1 MGDNFMPKNA
11 DNIDNT
17 VYDDTCIQTQTI
29 CNTNMLPTHTN
40 GYNMVTNGYMSPTP
54 KSNTLYC
61 AKCNFTCNKESN
73 WKLHLNT
80 RKHNNNNNNNNNSS
94 MSKYICD
101 CGKTYKHRQGL
112 SRHKKT
118 CEVTYSTT
126 TPHTTNTIIKE
137 TDPVIM
143 EKMIAMFTQ
152 VLTQNQDFMQNVI
165 GKVQGINTNSY
176 NNNNNTN
183 QFNIQMFLNEHCKN
197 AMNISDFIKSLPITA
212 QHYENTKDKGLADTL
227 TNIVVDGLNN
237 LDIVERP
244 IHCTDKKR
252 KVMYVKDDDK
262 WEKDKENN
270 LILKNLKDLSVL
282 HGKNLDIW
290 QEKNP
295 NYETVEKL
303 QIEFTNII
311 GELYTNIFKERKHIN
326 KFINTLGNSTYLDD
340 NMKEQYK
347 NDTLLSENSM

>member
-1 MGDNFMPKNA
+1 MADISVPK
-11 DNIDNT
+11 IP
-17 VYDDTCIQTQTI
+17 IQYECEI
-29 CNTNMLPTHTN
+29 CNYISSSKKDYSKHIL
-40 GYNMVTNGYMSPTP
+40 
-54 KSNTLYC
+54 
-61 AKCNFTCNKESN
+61 
-73 WKLHLNT
+73 T
-80 RKHNNNNNNNNNSS
+80 RKHKNTYNGLTNANNISQKS
-94 MSKYICD
+94 QQLFECE
-101 CGKTYKHRQGL
+101 CGKKYKHRQSL
-112 SRHKKT
+112 HKHR
-118 CEVTYSTT
+118 YHFHNDAQSAPSTVV
-126 TPHTTNTIIKE
+126 
-137 TDPVIM
+137 TDPAIM

-237 LDIVERP
+237 LDILHRP

-262 WEKDKENN
+262 WEKDQQHN
-270 LILKNLKDLSVL
+270 LILKNLTDLSVL

-290 QEKNP
+290 QDKNP

-311 GELYTNIFKERKHIN
+311 GELYTNIFQERKHVN
-326 KFINTLGNSTYLDD
+326 KFINTLTNSTYLDED
-340 NMKEQYK
+340 MKQQYNQ
-347 NDTLLSENSM
+347 NDTLLSTI

>member
-1 MGDNFMPKNA
+1 MFPTNKSPK
-11 DNIDNT
+11 IS
-17 VYDDTCIQTQTI
+17 YKFFCETC
-29 CNTNMLPTHTN
+29 N
-40 GYNMVTNGYMSPTP
+40 Y
-54 KSNTLYC
+54 
-61 AKCNFTCNKESN
+61 KCNKQSEINKHYS
-73 WKLHLNT
+73 T
-80 RKHNNNNNNNNNSS
+80 RKHKILQNPTSEATSNAT
-94 MSKYICD
+94 SKSYICK
-101 CGKTYKHRQGL
+101 CGKVYKHSSTMYAHR
-112 SRHKKT
+112 KKCSFIPNIEKHT
-118 CEVTYSTT
+118 TSSTGEIAPSIT
-126 TPHTTNTIIKE
+126 TSNTNTIIKE

-227 TNIVVDGLNN
+227 TNIVADGLNN

-326 KFINTLGNSTYLDD
+326 KFINTLTNSTYLDD

-347 NDTLLSENSM
+347 NDTLLSEDSM

>member
-1 MGDNFMPKNA
+1 MVPTNKSPK
-11 DNIDNT
+11 ISYKF
-17 VYDDTCIQTQTI
+17 VCETC
-29 CNTNMLPTHTN
+29 N
-40 GYNMVTNGYMSPTP
+40 Y
-54 KSNTLYC
+54 
-61 AKCNFTCNKESN
+61 KCNKQSEINKHNS
-73 WKLHLNT
+73 T
-80 RKHNNNNNNNNNSS
+80 RKHEILQNPTYQTT
-94 MSKYICD
+94 SKSYTCK
-101 CGKTYKHRQGL
+101 CGKIYKHSSTMYAHR
-112 SRHKKT
+112 KN
-118 CEVTYSTT
+118 CEFTYSTT

-137 TDPVIM
+137 TDPAIM

-237 LDIVERP
+237 LDILHRP

-262 WEKDKENN
+262 WEKDQQHN

-290 QEKNP
+290 QDKNP

-311 GELYTNIFKERKHIN
+311 GELYTNIFQERKHLH
-326 KFINTLGNSTYLDD
+326 KFINSLTNSTYLDED
-340 NMKEQYK
+340 MKQQYNQ
-347 NDTLLSENSM
+347 NDTLLSTI

>member
-1 MGDNFMPKNA
+1 MDDIFMPKNA
-11 DNIDNT
+11 DNITDT
-17 VYDDTCIQTQTI
+17 VYHDIGIQSHTS
-29 CNTNMLPTHTN
+29 CNDNMLPTHIN
-40 GYNMVTNGYMSPTP
+40 GYNGVTNGYMSPTQ
-54 KSNTLYC
+54 KSNTFYC

-80 RKHNNNNNNNNNSS
+80 RKHNNDNNSTTH
-94 MSKYICD
+94 KCVCE

-118 CEVTYSTT
+118 CEFTSSITT
-126 TPHTTNTIIKE
+126 SNTTNTIIKE
-137 TDPVIM
+137 TDPAIL

-165 GKVQGINTNSY
+165 GKVQGINTNSHNTNSH
-176 NNNNNTN
+176 NNNN
-183 QFNIQMFLNEHCKN
+183 FNIQMFLNEHCKN

-227 TNIVVDGLNN
+227 TNIMVDGLNN

-252 KVMYVKDDDK
+252 KVMYVKEDDK

-270 LILKNLKDLSVL
+270 LILKNLNALSAI
-282 HGKNLDIW
+282 HGMNLYIW
-290 QEKNP
+290 QEHNP
-295 NYETVEKL
+295 KYETVEKL
-303 QIEFTNII
+303 QLEFADII
-311 GELYTNIFKERKHIN
+311 SNLYTNIFQERKHVNKIIN
-326 KFINTLGNSTYLDD
+326 NLSNSTYLDD
-340 NMKEQYK
+340 DDKLQYS
-347 NDTLLSENSM
+347 NYDTLTSL

>member
-1 MGDNFMPKNA
+1 MFPTNKSPK
-11 DNIDNT
+11 IS
-17 VYDDTCIQTQTI
+17 YKFI
-29 CNTNMLPTHTN
+29 CESCN
-40 GYNMVTNGYMSPTP
+40 Y
-54 KSNTLYC
+54 
-61 AKCNFTCNKESN
+61 KCNKKSEINKHNS
-73 WKLHLNT
+73 T
-80 RKHNNNNNNNNNSS
+80 RKHKNLQNPTSEATSNS
-94 MSKYICD
+94 YTCN
-101 CGKTYKHRQGL
+101 CGKIYKHSSTMYAHRKKCSFISIIDEPNPIEKHTTL
-112 SRHKKT
+112 ST
-118 CEVTYSTT
+118 NELASSITT
-126 TPHTTNTIIKE
+126 SPTTNTIIKE
-137 TDPVIM
+137 TDPAIM

-152 VLTQNQDFMQNVI
+152 VLTQNQDFMHNVI

-176 NNNNNTN
+176 NNNNNTSN

-227 TNIVVDGLNN
+227 TNIMVDGLNN

-262 WEKDKENN
+262 WEKDQENN

-282 HGKNLDIW
+282 HGKNLEVW

-295 NYETVEKL
+295 NYESVEKL
-303 QIEFTNII
+303 QIEFTHII
-311 GELYTNIFKERKHIN
+311 GELYTNIFKERKHVN

-340 NMKEQYK
+340 NTKDQYIT
-347 NDTLLSENSM
+347 NDTLSPDI

>member
-1 MGDNFMPKNA
+1 MFPTYKSPK
-11 DNIDNT
+11 IS
-17 VYDDTCIQTQTI
+17 YKFFCETC
-29 CNTNMLPTHTN
+29 N
-40 GYNMVTNGYMSPTP
+40 Y
-54 KSNTLYC
+54 
-61 AKCNFTCNKESN
+61 KCNKQSEINKHYS
-73 WKLHLNT
+73 T
-80 RKHNNNNNNNNNSS
+80 RKHKILQNPTSETTS
-94 MSKYICD
+94 EATLKSYICK
-101 CGKTYKHRQGL
+101 CGKVYKHSSTMYAHR
-112 SRHKKT
+112 KKCSFIPSIEKHT
-118 CEVTYSTT
+118 TSSTGEIAPSIT
-126 TPHTTNTIIKE
+126 TSNTNTIIKE

-152 VLTQNQDFMQNVI
+152 VLTQNQDFIQNVI

-227 TNIVVDGLNN
+227 TNIMVDGLNN

-262 WEKDKENN
+262 WEKDQENN

-282 HGKNLDIW
+282 HGKNLEVW

-295 NYETVEKL
+295 NYQTVEKL
-303 QIEFTNII
+303 QIEFTHII

-340 NMKEQYK
+340 DMKDQYIT
-347 NDTLLSENSM
+347 NDTLTPDI

>member
-1 MGDNFMPKNA
+1 MDDIFMPKNA
-11 DNIDNT
+11 DNITDT
-17 VYDDTCIQTQTI
+17 VYHDIGIQSHTS
-29 CNTNMLPTHTN
+29 CNDNMLPTHIN
-40 GYNMVTNGYMSPTP
+40 GYKGVTNGYMSPTQ
-54 KSNTLYC
+54 KSNTFYC

-80 RKHNNNNNNNNNSS
+80 RKHNNDNNSTTH
-94 MSKYICD
+94 KCVCEE

-118 CEVTYSTT
+118 CEFTSSITT
-126 TPHTTNTIIKE
+126 SNTTNTIIKE
-137 TDPVIM
+137 TDPAIL

-165 GKVQGINTNSY
+165 GKVQGINTNSHNTNSH
-176 NNNNNTN
+176 NNNN
-183 QFNIQMFLNEHCKN
+183 FNIQMFLNQHCKN

-227 TNIVVDGLNN
+227 TNIMVDGLNN

-252 KVMYVKDDDK
+252 KVMYVKEDDK

-270 LILKNLKDLSVL
+270 LILKNLKALSAI
-282 HGKNLDIW
+282 HGNNLDIW
-290 QEKNP
+290 QDKNP

-311 GELYTNIFKERKHIN
+311 GELYTNIFQERKYVN
-326 KFINTLGNSTYLDD
+326 KFINTLTNSTYLDED
-340 NMKEQYK
+340 MKQQYNQ
-347 NDTLLSENSM
+347 NDTLTSL

>member
-1 MGDNFMPKNA
+1 MYAHRKKCSFIPSIEK
-11 DNIDNT
+11 
-17 VYDDTCIQTQTI
+17 
-29 CNTNMLPTHTN
+29 HT
-40 GYNMVTNGYMSPTP
+40 T
-54 KSNTLYC
+54 
-61 AKCNFTCNKESN
+61 
-73 WKLHLNT
+73 
-80 RKHNNNNNNNNNSS
+80 SS
-94 MSKYICD
+94 TGETAPSI
-101 CGKTYKHRQGL
+101 
-112 SRHKKT
+112 
-118 CEVTYSTT
+118 T

-227 TNIVVDGLNN
+227 TNIMVDGLNN

-262 WEKDKENN
+262 WEKDQENN

-282 HGKNLDIW
+282 HGKNLEVW

-295 NYETVEKL
+295 NYQSVEKL

-311 GELYTNIFKERKHIN
+311 GELYTNIFKERKHFN

-340 NMKEQYK
+340 NTKDQYIT
-347 NDTLLSENSM
+347 NDTLAPDI

>member
-1 MGDNFMPKNA
+1 MADISVPK
-11 DNIDNT
+11 IP
-17 VYDDTCIQTQTI
+17 IQYECEI
-29 CNTNMLPTHTN
+29 CNYISSSKKDYSKHIL
-40 GYNMVTNGYMSPTP
+40 
-54 KSNTLYC
+54 
-61 AKCNFTCNKESN
+61 
-73 WKLHLNT
+73 T
-80 RKHNNNNNNNNNSS
+80 RKHKNTYNGLTNANNISQKS
-94 MSKYICD
+94 QQLFECE
-101 CGKTYKHRQGL
+101 CGKKYKHRQSL
-112 SRHKKT
+112 HKHR
-118 CEVTYSTT
+118 YHFHNDAQSAPSTVV
-126 TPHTTNTIIKE
+126 
-137 TDPVIM
+137 TDPAIM

-237 LDIVERP
+237 LDILHRP

-290 QEKNP
+290 QENNP

>member
-1 MGDNFMPKNA
+1 MADISVPK
-11 DNIDNT
+11 IP
-17 VYDDTCIQTQTI
+17 IQYECEI
-29 CNTNMLPTHTN
+29 CNYISSSKKDYSKHIL
-40 GYNMVTNGYMSPTP
+40 
-54 KSNTLYC
+54 
-61 AKCNFTCNKESN
+61 
-73 WKLHLNT
+73 T
-80 RKHNNNNNNNNNSS
+80 RKHKNTYNGLTNANNISQKS
-94 MSKYICD
+94 QQLFECE
-101 CGKTYKHRQGL
+101 CGKKYKHRQSL
-112 SRHKKT
+112 HKHR
-118 CEVTYSTT
+118 YHFHNDAQSAPSTVV
-126 TPHTTNTIIKE
+126 
-137 TDPVIM
+137 TDPAIM

-212 QHYENTKDKGLADTL
+212 QHYENTKNKGLADTL

-282 HGKNLDIW
+282 HGKNIDIW

>member
-1 MGDNFMPKNA
+1 MVPTNKSPK
-11 DNIDNT
+11 ISYKF
-17 VYDDTCIQTQTI
+17 VCETC
-29 CNTNMLPTHTN
+29 N
-40 GYNMVTNGYMSPTP
+40 Y
-54 KSNTLYC
+54 
-61 AKCNFTCNKESN
+61 KCNKQSEINKHNS
-73 WKLHLNT
+73 T
-80 RKHNNNNNNNNNSS
+80 RKHEILQNPTYQTT
-94 MSKYICD
+94 SKSYTCK
-101 CGKTYKHRQGL
+101 CGKIYKHSSTMYAHR
-112 SRHKKT
+112 KN
-118 CEVTYSTT
+118 CEFTSSIT

-137 TDPVIM
+137 TDPAIM

-227 TNIVVDGLNN
+227 TNIMVDGLNN
-237 LDIVERP
+237 LDLVERP

-252 KVMYVKDDDK
+252 KVMYVKDEDK
-262 WEKDKENN
+262 WAKDENNN
-270 LILKNLKDLSVL
+270 LIIKNIKLLSFL
-282 HGKNLDIW
+282 HGQNLELW
-290 QEKNP
+290 QDKNP

-311 GELYTNIFKERKHIN
+311 GELYTNIFQERKHVN
-326 KFINTLGNSTYLDD
+326 KIINTLTNSTYLDED
-340 NMKEQYK
+340 MKQQYITH
-347 NDTLLSENSM
+347 DTLLSVC

>member
-1 MGDNFMPKNA
+1 MDDIFMPKNA
-11 DNIDNT
+11 DNITDT
-17 VYDDTCIQTQTI
+17 VYDDIGIQSHTS
-29 CNTNMLPTHTN
+29 CNDNMLPTHIN
-40 GYNMVTNGYMSPTP
+40 GYNGVTNGYMSPTQ
-54 KSNTLYC
+54 KSNTFYC

-80 RKHNNNNNNNNNSS
+80 RKHNNDNNSTTH
-94 MSKYICD
+94 KCVCEE

-118 CEVTYSTT
+118 CEFTSSITT
-126 TPHTTNTIIKE
+126 SNTTNTIIKE
-137 TDPVIM
+137 TDPAIM

-237 LDIVERP
+237 LDILHRP

-262 WEKDKENN
+262 WEKDQQHN

-290 QEKNP
+290 QDKNP

-311 GELYTNIFKERKHIN
+311 GELYTNIFQERKYVN
-326 KFINTLGNSTYLDD
+326 KFINSLTNSTYLDED
-340 NMKEQYK
+340 MKQQYNQ
-347 NDTLLSENSM
+347 NDTLLSTI

>member
-1 MGDNFMPKNA
+1 MFPTNKSPK
-11 DNIDNT
+11 IS
-17 VYDDTCIQTQTI
+17 YKFFCETC
-29 CNTNMLPTHTN
+29 N
-40 GYNMVTNGYMSPTP
+40 Y
-54 KSNTLYC
+54 
-61 AKCNFTCNKESN
+61 KCNKQSEINKHYS
-73 WKLHLNT
+73 T
-80 RKHNNNNNNNNNSS
+80 RKHKILQNPTSEAT
-94 MSKYICD
+94 SKSYICK
-101 CGKTYKHRQGL
+101 CGKVYKHSSTMYAHRKKCSFISIIDEPNPIEKHTTL
-112 SRHKKT
+112 ST
-118 CEVTYSTT
+118 NELASSITT
-126 TPHTTNTIIKE
+126 SPTTNTIIKE
-137 TDPVIM
+137 TDPAIM

-227 TNIVVDGLNN
+227 TNIMVDGLNN

-262 WEKDKENN
+262 WEKDQENN

-282 HGKNLDIW
+282 HGKNLEVW

-295 NYETVEKL
+295 NYESVEKL
-303 QIEFTNII
+303 QIEFTHII
-311 GELYTNIFKERKHIN
+311 GELYTNIFKERKHFN

-340 NMKEQYK
+340 NTKDQYIT
-347 NDTLLSENSM
+347 NDTLAPDI

>member
-1 MGDNFMPKNA
+1 MADISVPK
-11 DNIDNT
+11 IP
-17 VYDDTCIQTQTI
+17 IQYECEI
-29 CNTNMLPTHTN
+29 CNYISSSKKDYSKHIL
-40 GYNMVTNGYMSPTP
+40 
-54 KSNTLYC
+54 
-61 AKCNFTCNKESN
+61 
-73 WKLHLNT
+73 T
-80 RKHNNNNNNNNNSS
+80 RKHKNTYNGLTNANNISQKS
-94 MSKYICD
+94 QQLFECE
-101 CGKTYKHRQGL
+101 CGKKYKHRQSL
-112 SRHKKT
+112 HKHRYKFHND
-118 CEVTYSTT
+118 EQSA
-126 TPHTTNTIIKE
+126 PNTVV
-137 TDPVIM
+137 TDPAIM

-237 LDIVERP
+237 LDILHRP

-262 WEKDKENN
+262 WEKDQQHN

-290 QEKNP
+290 QDKNP

-311 GELYTNIFKERKHIN
+311 GELYTNIFQERKHLH
-326 KFINTLGNSTYLDD
+326 KFINSLTNSTYLDED
-340 NMKEQYK
+340 MKQQYNQ
-347 NDTLLSENSM
+347 NDTLLSTI

>member
-1 MGDNFMPKNA
+1 MADISVPK
-11 DNIDNT
+11 IP
-17 VYDDTCIQTQTI
+17 IQYECEI
-29 CNTNMLPTHTN
+29 CNYISSSKKDYSKHIL
-40 GYNMVTNGYMSPTP
+40 
-54 KSNTLYC
+54 
-61 AKCNFTCNKESN
+61 
-73 WKLHLNT
+73 T
-80 RKHNNNNNNNNNSS
+80 RKHKNTYNGLTNANNISQKS
-94 MSKYICD
+94 QQLFECE
-101 CGKTYKHRQGL
+101 CGKKYKHRQSL
-112 SRHKKT
+112 HKHR
-118 CEVTYSTT
+118 YHFHNDAQSAPSTVV
-126 TPHTTNTIIKE
+126 
-137 TDPVIM
+137 TDPAIM

-237 LDIVERP
+237 LDILHRP

-262 WEKDKENN
+262 WEKDQQHN

-290 QEKNP
+290 QDKNP

-311 GELYTNIFKERKHIN
+311 GELYTNIFQERKHVN
-326 KFINTLGNSTYLDD
+326 KFINTLTNSTYLDED
-340 NMKEQYK
+340 MKQQYNQ
-347 NDTLLSENSM
+347 NDTLLSTI